1 MVDAV
6 FAIPLAVV
14 SVYLLAYA
22 GYYSLYALIG
32 LLPPARRTGPGRLRA
47 HALLVPA
54 HNEAPTLPGI
64 LRALR
69 SLDYP
74 PERVR
79 IIVLADHCDDDTAAV
94 ASAAGA
100 DVLERTDGTRG
111 KGPAL
116 AWAFGRLLAERNW
129 DAISVFDADNG
140 VDGGFLN
147 AVDAS
152 LDGGAEATQGYIDTK
167 NPDESLLSGVSAI
180 AYWSANRLFQA
191 PRSRLG
197 FGAVLGGT
205 GLTLT
210 RGLLERVPFEA
221 SALTEDLEYQARLT
235 LAGVR
240 VAFAAEARIYD
251 EKPASAAVS
260 MRQRLR
266 WMQGYWD
273 VWLRYLPRLAWDG
286 VRHGSVRCLEMAVYC
301 AAPPRSLLAAGLFG
315 MGVLT
320 LLSPSDWWWLSIPAM
335 SWFGTWLGFSLLPL
349 LAMPLERVP
358 ARAYRSLPLIP
369 LFAVSWAPLVL
380 LGLLRRGSRAWSRTP
395 HAADEGQ

>member
-1 MVDAV
+1 MDVI

-14 SVYLLAYA
+14 SVYLIVYA
-22 GYYSLYALIG
+22 VYYSVYALVG
-32 LLPPARRTGPGRLRA
+32 LLPVSRSAVTDRLRT
-47 HALLVPA
+47 HVLLVPA
-54 HNEAPTLPGI
+54 HDEARTLPGI

-69 SLDYP
+69 AMDYP
-74 PERVR
+74 AGRVR
-79 IIVLADHCDDDTAAV
+79 IVVLADHCEDDTARVATAV
-94 ASAAGA
+94 GAG
-100 DVLERTDGTRG
+100 VLERVDGDRG

-116 AWAFGRLLAERNW
+116 AWAFERLLADGEW
-129 DAISVFDADNG
+129 DAVSVFDADNSVDPRFLRG
-140 VDGGFLN
+140 VD
-147 AVDAS
+147 AA
-152 LDGGAEATQGYIDTK
+152 LDGGAEAVQGYIDTK

-191 PRSRLG
+191 PRRRLG

-210 RGLLERVPFEA
+210 RALLERVPFEA
-221 SALTEDLEYQARLT
+221 TALTEDLEYQARLT

-240 VAFAAEARIYD
+240 VAFAQDARVYD
-251 EKPASAAVS
+251 EKPASAGVS

-273 VWLRYLPRLAWDG
+273 VLTRFLPRLALHG
-286 VRHGSVRCLEMAVYC
+286 VRHTSVRSLEMAAYC

-315 MGVLT
+315 MGVLA
-320 LLSPSDWWWLSIPAM
+320 LLLPSDWWWLPIPAV

-349 LAMPLERVP
+349 LAMPLERAP
-358 ARAYRSLPLIP
+358 ARAYRSVPLIP
-369 LFAVSWAPLVL
+369 VFALSWAPLVV

-395 HAADEGQ
+395 HAADEGP